1 MSLGSTLR
9 RLLPAGFRRRLGR
22 AAVWPPVGRVRF
34 GHLRRLKPI
43 SGEWGFD
50 RGTPIDRFYVE
61 SFFARHAADVS
72 KDVLEVDAPTYTRR
86 FGRNRVIRSEVLHVK
101 DRQPGVTMVGD
112 LTRPDDFE
120 PASFDCVILTQTL
133 PFIFDPAAAVRTVR
147 SILRPGGVVLATV
160 PGITKLSR
168 EDMDRWGQF
177 WSFTSLSMRRLFE
190 PVFGANR
197 VHVSAPG
204 SGLAASSFLHG
215 PGAADLHEAEPKY
228 EDSDY
233 EVVICVRAT
242 RPPAAE

>member
-22 AAVWPPVGRVRF
+22 AAIWPPVGRVRF

-50 RGTPIDRFYVE
+50 RGTPIDRFYIE
-61 SFFARHAADVS
+61 SFLARHAADISGV
-72 KDVLEVDAPTYTRR
+72 VLEVDAPTYTRR
-86 FGRNRVIRSEVLHVK
+86 FGGNRVTRSEVLHVEE
-101 DRQPGVTMVGD
+101 RRPGVTMIGD
-112 LTRPDDFE
+112 LTQPDDFE

-133 PFIFDPAAAVRTVR
+133 QLIFDPAAAIRTVH

-190 PVFGANR
+190 PVFG
-197 VHVSAPG
+197 VDQVQVSTHG
-204 SGLAASSFLHG
+204 NVLTSSSFLYG
-215 PGAADLHEAEPKY
+215 LAAADLHEAELKY

-233 EVVICVRAT
+233 EVVICVRAI